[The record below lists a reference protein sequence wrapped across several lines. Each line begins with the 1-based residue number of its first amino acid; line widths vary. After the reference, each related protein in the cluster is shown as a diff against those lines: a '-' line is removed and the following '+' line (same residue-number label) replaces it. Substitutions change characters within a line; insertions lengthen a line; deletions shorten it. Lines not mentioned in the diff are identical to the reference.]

1 MEGVYKIT
9 NISSGSSYVG
19 SSKRL
24 KHRIGQHISNYRGGY
39 GESKMLQEDWNIFG
53 ESSFKFEVI
62 ELCKDYKEREQFYI
76 DLIKPVYN
84 TYLSAHS
91 PLGHK
96 HSEHTKQKISK
107 SNMKKK
113 SVSKIS
119 ESSIKEIIS
128 LYETKKYKQ
137 KELAEMFETN
147 QGYIS
152 HIVNKNRRKYI
163 G

>member
-24 KHRIGQHISNYRGGY
+24 KHRIRQHMSNYRGGY

-76 DLIKPVYN
+76 NLIKPVYN

-91 PLGHK
+91 PLGSQWSRGHK
-96 HSEHTKQKISK
+96 
-107 SNMKKK
+107 
-113 SVSKIS
+113 
-119 ESSIKEIIS
+119 
-128 LYETKKYKQ
+128 
-137 KELAEMFETN
+137 
-147 QGYIS
+147 
-152 HIVNKNRRKYI
+152 RRKFIQVYTNDKFI
-163 G
+163 GVYLGPKEVSEKLGLIYSSVNAVLNGKRNSLNGYKIENII